1 MSPSWADFRLRDH
14 YVAVLTPAGATLVRR
29 RRGLHGDCDLKA
41 DQPAAASDGSPL
53 AAALAAADALAL
65 LLQRPEVGRGDLSIV
80 LSNHFVR
87 YQVVPWSD
95 AVSTPEELAALARV
109 GFEKVFGGE
118 AAGWQIEIAPEAA
131 GKPRLAAAVASAL
144 VERLRSAAA
153 GSRLRL
159 KAMLPYLVSAY
170 NRLGEPA
177 RHDDVLFVL
186 AEPGR
191 ACLLVATGGHWRGV
205 RTSASEDTPEALA
218 GLIERECQLLGL
230 TDENTPQI
238 LVHAPQRARMP
249 LPTIGGSVPRALA
262 VGIPASLSA
271 VADPQ
276 LAMAMTVA

>member
-29 RRGLHGDCDLKA
+29 RRGLQGECDLKA
-41 DQPAAASDGSPL
+41 AQPAAATDGSPS
-53 AAALAAADALAL
+53 AAALAAADALGI
-65 LLQRPEVGRGDLSIV
+65 LLQRPEVARGNLSIV
-80 LSNHFVR
+80 VSNHFVR
-87 YQVVPWSD
+87 YQIVPWND
-95 AVSTPEELAALARV
+95 AVTTPDEQAALARA
-109 GFEKVFGGE
+109 GFEQVFGTE
-118 AAGWQIEIAPEAA
+118 TAGWQIEIAPEAA
-131 GKPRLAAAVASAL
+131 GKPRLAAALASSL
-144 VERLRSAAA
+144 IERLASIAAS
-153 GSRLRL
+153 SRLRL
-159 KAMLPYLVSAY
+159 KAVLPYLVAAY
-170 NRLGEPA
+170 NRLGDPA
-177 RHDDVLFVL
+177 HHEDVLFVL

-230 TDENTPQI
+230 TEETTPQI

-249 LPTIGGSVPRALA
+249 LPTIGGIVPRTLP
-262 VGIPASLSA
+262 VGIPASLAA

>member
-29 RRGLHGDCDLKA
+29 RRGLQGECDLKA
-41 DQPAAASDGSPL
+41 DQPAAASDGGPL
-53 AAALAAADALAL
+53 ASAMAAADALAI
-65 LLQRPEVGRGDLSIV
+65 LLQRPEIARGDLSIV

-87 YQVVPWSD
+87 YQIVPWSD
-95 AVSTPEELAALARV
+95 AVGTPEELAALARI
-109 GFEKVFGGE
+109 GFEQVFGAE
-118 AAGWQIEIAPEAA
+118 AAGWQPEVAPEAA
-131 GKPRLAAAVASAL
+131 GKPRLAAAISVAL
-144 VERLRSAAA
+144 IERLRTVAEASK
-153 GSRLRL
+153 LRL
-159 KAMLPYLVSAY
+159 KHIQPYLVAAY
-170 NRLGEPA
+170 NHLAEPA
-177 RHDDVLFVL
+177 RHEDVLFVL

-205 RTSASEDTPEALA
+205 RTSAAEDTPEALA

-230 TDENTPQI
+230 TEDSIPQI

-249 LPTIGGSVPRALA
+249 LPTIGGTVPRTLA
-262 VGIPASLSA
+262 VGIPASLAA